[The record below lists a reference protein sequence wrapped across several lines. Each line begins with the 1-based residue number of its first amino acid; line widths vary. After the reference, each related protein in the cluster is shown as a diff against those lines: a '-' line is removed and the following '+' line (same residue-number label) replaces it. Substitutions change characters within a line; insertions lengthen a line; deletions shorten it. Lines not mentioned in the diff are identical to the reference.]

1 MARQPQ
7 PLLFYASVMEVHVKP
22 SRGGRMQYVS
32 DIYEVSIKT
41 SNGASPV
48 DTFGGDN
55 KKGGLSGFSKGP
67 VHSIITFKSATRVE
81 GAPEFSWI
89 DAVADHQILTLFG
102 FIVGD
107 QNGKRRKYEGMP
119 LTNDETFGLGKPSMN
134 DIQIHCG
141 RPSFSA

>member
-1 MARQPQ
+1 MPKQPQ
-7 PLLFYASVMEVHVKP
+7 PLIFYASIMEVHVKA
-22 SRGGRMQYVS
+22 SRGGQLVYVA
-32 DIYEVSIKT
+32 DINEVTIKT
-41 SNGASPV
+41 SNGAQPV

-67 VHSIITFKSATRVE
+67 VHSVLNFKSATRVE
-81 GAPEFSWI
+81 GAPEFDWLT
-89 DAVADHQILTLFG
+89 AVAEHTLLTLYG

-119 LTNDETFGLGKPSMN
+119 LTTDENFGLGKPSMN

-141 RPSFSA
+141 RPSFTR